1 MVKKEF
7 KHLPNSGYLNRLRN
21 GDLDLGARKE
31 AVDWIGNVDM
41 ARSAKDKRL
50 RVKGPV
56 RMPIKVLRITTRK
69 SPCGEDTVYE
79 KRVTLVCPS
88 SFARALKESL
98 SVNPFLGINIKLKFD
113 DCLFYQQE
121 DLIHVI
127 QAVLKVMFDHAK
139 DRPIIF
145 PTFHP
150 VVALLARKLQSTYA
164 GLCPRPKDF
173 FRNPGALTK
182 IKKAKLSLLTY
193 GKLNNMPKAVYL
205 QHLMGVEGVIV
216 DLVEEITEAVSVMFK
231 PSSEGE
237 GEVLLEG
244 EDQIQVKANPQFSQ
258 RELSF
263 LLKPIPELI
272 QI

>member
-1 MVKKEF
+1 MV
-7 KHLPNSGYLNRLRN
+7 
-21 GDLDLGARKE
+21 
-31 AVDWIGNVDM
+31 
-41 ARSAKDKRL
+41 RSAKDKRL

-56 RMPIKVLRITTRK
+56 RMPTKVLHITTRK
-69 SPCGEDTVYE
+69 SPCA
-79 KRVTLVCPS
+79 VTKDGCPII
-88 SFARALKESL
+88 FH
-98 SVNPFLGINIKLKFD
+98 D
-113 DCLFYQQE
+113 
-121 DLIHVI
+121 DLINSEDNT
-127 QAVLKVMFDHAK
+127 VLKVMFDHAK

-145 PTFHP
+145 STFHP

-237 GEVLLEG
+237 GEVQLEG
-244 EDQIQVKANPQFSQ
+244 EDQIQIKANPQFSQ

-272 QI
+272 HI

>member
-1 MVKKEF
+1 MV
-7 KHLPNSGYLNRLRN
+7 
-21 GDLDLGARKE
+21 
-31 AVDWIGNVDM
+31 
-41 ARSAKDKRL
+41 RSAKDKRL

-56 RMPIKVLRITTRK
+56 RMPTKVLHITTRK
-69 SPCGEDTVYE
+69 SPCGEAVTKDGCPIIFHDDLINSEDNDTVYE
-79 KRVTLVCPS
+79 KR
-88 SFARALKESL
+88 
-98 SVNPFLGINIKLKFD
+98 N
-113 DCLFYQQE
+113 
-121 DLIHVI
+121 LIHVI

-145 PTFHP
+145 STFHP

-237 GEVLLEG
+237 GKVLLEG

>member
-1 MVKKEF
+1 MVKQAFCVKYHFKSDECLALMVKKEF
-7 KHLPNSGYLNRLRN
+7 EHLPNSGYLNRLRN

-31 AVDWIGNVDM
+31 AVDWIG
-41 ARSAKDKRL
+41 KDKRL

-56 RMPIKVLRITTRK
+56 RMPTKVLHITTRK

-88 SFARALKESL
+88 SFVRALKGSL
-98 SVNPFLGINIKLKFD
+98 VRSCLITPRTDQSFSQPSTPLWHYFLGS
-113 DCLFYQQE
+113 CR
-121 DLIHVI
+121 
-127 QAVLKVMFDHAK
+127 A
-139 DRPIIF
+139 
-145 PTFHP
+145 PT
-150 VVALLARKLQSTYA
+150 L
-164 GLCPRPKDF
+164 
-173 FRNPGALTK
+173 
-182 IKKAKLSLLTY
+182 
-193 GKLNNMPKAVYL
+193 NMPKAVYL

-263 LLKPIPELI
+263 LLNPIPELI

>member
-1 MVKKEF
+1 MV
-7 KHLPNSGYLNRLRN
+7 
-21 GDLDLGARKE
+21 
-31 AVDWIGNVDM
+31 
-41 ARSAKDKRL
+41 RSAKDKRL

-56 RMPIKVLRITTRK
+56 RMPTKVLHITTRK
-69 SPCGEDTVYE
+69 SPCGEAVTKDGCPIIFHDDLINSEDNDTVYE
-79 KRVTLVCPS
+79 KRVTL
-88 SFARALKESL
+88 
-98 SVNPFLGINIKLKFD
+98 N
-113 DCLFYQQE
+113 
-121 DLIHVI
+121 LIHVI

-145 PTFHP
+145 STFHP

-164 GLCPRPKDF
+164 GLCP
-173 FRNPGALTK
+173 
-182 IKKAKLSLLTY
+182 S
-193 GKLNNMPKAVYL
+193 NMPKAVYL

-237 GEVLLEG
+237 GKVLLEG